1 VKKWIIILVV
11 VAAVGALIYASI
23 AKSKG
28 RGTSVVETALVTR
41 EHLTAIVRAS
51 GTIEPKRSVNV
62 SANVIGTVTRLEI
75 AEGQTV
81 AKGDLL
87 LEIDPTEYRVAVQA
101 YQAAVHSG
109 EADLR
114 LAEASADKAK
124 QDLARADQLFAGGL
138 STEEQLLAART
149 TDKVEVARVEAARSR
164 LQQARANLDKARY
177 DLDKVTITA
186 PMSGIVTKLNV
197 EQGENAIMGTLNN
210 PGTVLLTIADLDT
223 MEAWVDVDETEVVNV
238 NLGQPA
244 EIEIDAFP
252 DSTFYGDVTEIGHSP
267 LNRSTGAGQQAV
279 DFEIKITLRDRITA
293 IRPGLSAK
301 AEIMVADRDST
312 IAVPLGAVTMR
323 SLPLKAAD
331 IRVYSGGQA
340 KKQAAALADLG
351 FSSEGAPETVK
362 TTDAEGVFVVK
373 DGFVRFQPVQLG
385 IAGEDHFEILGGLE
399 PGATVVSGPFRVLRE
414 LKDGTAV
421 TITKKSTKDGGKKQ
435 KEDNDS

>member
-1 VKKWIIILVV
+1 MRKWLLIGLAVVALGVV
-11 VAAVGALIYASI
+11 VFATLRSR
-23 AKSKG
+23 
-28 RGTSVVETALVTR
+28 RGGEVTVEVAQVSR

-51 GTIEPKRSVNV
+51 GTIEPKRSVDV

-81 AKGDLL
+81 KQGDLL
-87 LEIDPTEYRVAVQA
+87 LEIDPTEYRAVVQA
-101 YQAAVHSG
+101 YEAAVRSG

-114 LAEASADKAK
+114 LSEASADKAK
-124 QDLARADQLFAGGL
+124 QDLDRAEKLFAEGL
-138 STEEQLLAART
+138 STEEQVLTART
-149 TDKVEVARVEAARSR
+149 NDKVEKARVEAARSR
-164 LQQARANLDKARY
+164 VQQARANLAKGRY
-177 DLDKVTITA
+177 DLDKVTIMA

-238 NLGQPA
+238 KLGQLA

-252 DSTFYGDVTEIGHSP
+252 DSTFLGDVTEIGHSP

-279 DFEIKITLRDRITA
+279 DFEIKITLRDRITT

-301 AEIMVADRDST
+301 AEIRVADRDSAL
-312 IAVPLGAVTMR
+312 AVPLGAVTMR

-331 IRVYSGGQA
+331 IRLYTGSQA
-340 KKQAAALADLG
+340 KKQAAALAGLG
-351 FSSEGAPETVK
+351 FTTEGAPEATK
-362 TTDAEGVFVVK
+362 TKDTEGVFVLH
-373 DGFVRFQPVQLG
+373 DGFVKFQPVELG

-399 PGATVVSGPFRVLRE
+399 MGTTVVSGPFRVLRE
-414 LKDGTAV
+414 LKDGASV
-421 TITKKSTKDGGKKQ
+421 SIEKKDRKRDGKQ
-435 KEDNDS
+435 KKENDD